1 MIPFLK
7 DYLFAISQL
16 RDPRLWKPVLWAT
29 LLSLGSI
36 FFTVLI
42 AGTLIFQTVDSLSQS
57 LTYWMSWADG
67 WIAGIATVLG
77 TFFIAML
84 GYFFLVNVYA
94 AILGIFID
102 GALDDV
108 HDTHFPN
115 TNWNKPPGIIESI
128 LSSIR
133 FILWSLFIYLLAS
146 PLLLVGYFLPPIG
159 LILQFLLGGFLLS
172 REYGQLIEMRIP
184 REQRLQ
190 KPGKLIHGTVATA
203 LWLIPV
209 VNLVAPL
216 LLAVS
221 LMHNRLGEQNQGL
234 KYSKIRQV

>member
-1 MIPFLK
+1 
-7 DYLFAISQL
+7 
-16 RDPRLWKPVLWAT
+16 
-29 LLSLGSI
+29 
-36 FFTVLI
+36 
-42 AGTLIFQTVDSLSQS
+42 
-57 LTYWMSWADG
+57 
-67 WIAGIATVLG
+67 
-77 TFFIAML
+77 ML
-84 GYFFLVNVYA
+84 GYFFLVNVFA
-94 AILGIFID
+94 AFLGIFID
-102 GALDDV
+102 GALDAV

-184 REQRLQ
+184 REQRLK

-221 LMHNRLGEQNQGL
+221 LMHNRLEEQNQGL
-234 KYSKIRQV
+234 KYSKIS